1 MVVVTFA
8 VIGLNVVYMIDEKP
22 KTTHQLQRLQNVE
35 TLPVA
40 AMLVDHYDDDWHQLW
55 WVRVDGE
62 VVIEKDGGNWWE
74 ARSRLKGK
82 YRQYRNAPPSGPA
95 IFPSTSTDSAIGSTA
110 DHTVLGGQPSNQ
122 DIVRLDRDGGRRAV
136 SPVQS
141 RR

>member
-1 MVVVTFA
+1 MDDAEALQRLAAARVGRFASITPDGRPHVVVVTFA
-8 VIGLNVVYMIDEKP
+8 VIGLNVVHMIDEKP

-40 AMLVDHYDDDWHQLW
+40 AMLVDHYDEDWHQLW

-95 IFPSTSTDSAIGSTA
+95 IFLSI
-110 DHTVLGGQPSNQ
+110 
-122 DIVRLDRDGGRRAV
+122 DRVTHWEHG
-136 SPVQS
+136 
-141 RR
+141 